1 MLNRMRLI
9 TVFLLM
15 ICCTVHVLANDNDIL
30 QQAWK
35 EIEST
40 NYTKA
45 EELLKKASLSNE
57 TSLRGHLGL
66 MYLYSFQRRY
76 IEAERSY
83 ESVLQK
89 TANPYPYYYA
99 GLYKNF
105 VQMSQL
111 DYDISFANLLNKL
124 VGDEAAP
131 GALRASSAELFAM
144 MATKRGELGIAKD
157 YFAKV
162 GAIDAWILIGP
173 FDNAG
178 GSGYDKK
185 YPPEAE
191 FNRNTKYAALNGIEA
206 EWFVPPAYRRD
217 HWVDFTRYFPYHVA
231 AFYAVSF
238 VYSEQETNAHVRVG
252 TSGAMK
258 TWFNDNLVI
267 TEPEETNNGA
277 DTYIAPVQLKKGWNK
292 ILVKVCNS
300 DLGRVNFLA
309 RITNEKGVPLAGL
322 KYSTDKQEY
331 TPETKAPMPILTNE
345 FQEFLRN
352 YVQKN
357 PLHVEH
363 TLLLA
368 DSYLRN
374 EQSEKAELVLREAIR
389 LSPKSPLLLE
399 AMIEV
404 YARNKKYDEISTTLE
419 TIATVDST
427 IPTAIEYHF
436 RDYLK
441 NDQFDKAEYLL
452 EIVKK
457 QSPESERYY
466 EYAIDL
472 ALARKSDQLLPL
484 MKESFERFPN
494 SLRFAT
500 MQAIYISQT
509 QNDTEGAIE
518 IFNRLLKK
526 SYTSE
531 ILMLLSNQQLK
542 NARTLNYWLD
552 TYDKLIELEPASPG
566 FYSQIAAQ
574 YSKREMFSK
583 AIDELQKALELC
595 PKCGRLYEQIGEA
608 YRNVYLKDK
617 ALESYKKALK
627 LYPFDFENRT
637 TVRDMEGKKPLFNVI
652 PSYNTDSIIK
662 VAPPKS
668 AYPNDPV
675 VVLLDDKVSVV
686 HPEGGSEATSTF
698 LVKVLNKQGIDRY
711 KELQLSGY
719 IEKAIV
725 IKPNG
730 TQVKADVSDGEVVFK
745 TLEENDIVF
754 IKWKNQYIEGGYFI
768 NHYYETNF
776 FETSYPMLI
785 TRFVVVVPDD
795 YKMTIKTQFM
805 PEEPQKTSTEL
816 GTMYSW
822 VLTNLPAVKTEAEMP
837 KWEEV
842 GKWVKISTVP
852 SWKELADWYGE
863 ITRSKLKTSYE
874 IKEKTAELLGTGQ
887 LSEDEKIKKIYE
899 FITSKIRYS
908 SVPFRQ
914 NGWVPQKARDVLI
927 TQIGDC
933 KDVATLGIAMLGE
946 AGIKADYVLVNTDV
960 KAFDIQLP
968 TPNFDHCIASVETK
982 KGRKY
987 LDFTAHHFAVSSIPA
1002 NDLDVMCLQIG
1013 SNNSSGLF
1021 SLERKNFDRTDRK
1034 VNSSVKVMDDMK
1046 LSVYQQSS
1054 FTGTMAASYR
1064 SAFYEQGYDEVKKM
1078 VVEYFGSTFPSLE
1091 VDTVWIDNMEE
1102 RGMPFT
1108 EHVRY
1113 SVPNF
1118 ISDMGSYKMLQVPWV
1133 YALKPDESVSYKER
1147 KFPLE
1152 YDYLNDNTHEKIAIT
1167 LPPNTEPMELIPV
1180 TTFTS
1185 PIADYECK
1193 RTFDKG
1199 VLTLERSYK
1208 IKKRKASI
1216 EQYQEVKDFINNVVR
1231 EDDKRILLGA
1241 AKPVAVP
1248 GKKSKK

>member
-1 MLNRMRLI
+1 MKLI
-9 TVFLLM
+9 TVFLLI
-15 ICCTVHVLANDNDIL
+15 ICCTVHLSANDNDIL

-35 EIEST
+35 EIENT
-40 NYTKA
+40 NYSKA
-45 EELLKKASLSNE
+45 EELLKKATLSNE

-76 IEAERSY
+76 SEAERSY

-89 TANPYPYYYA
+89 AANPYPYYYG

-105 VQMSQL
+105 SQTIQL
-111 DYDISFANLLNKL
+111 DDESFANLLKKM
-124 VGDEAAP
+124 VDDENAP
-131 GALRASSAELFAM
+131 GILRASSAELYALT
-144 MATKRGELGIAKD
+144 ATKKGELNTAKE

-162 GAIDAWILIGP
+162 GAIEEWTLIGP

-185 YPPEAE
+185 YPPETE
-191 FNRNTKYAALNGIEA
+191 FNSGAKYPALNGIEA
-206 EWFVPPAYRRD
+206 EWFVPPVHRRD
-217 HWVDFTRYFPYHVA
+217 KWVDFTRYFPYYEA

-238 VYSEQETNAHVRVG
+238 VYSEQEKNAQVRVG

-267 TEPEETNNGA
+267 TEPEETNNDV
-277 DTYIAPVQLKKGWNK
+277 DTYIAPVLLKKGWNK

-309 RITNEKGVPLAGL
+309 RLTNEKGVPLSGL
-322 KYSTDKQEY
+322 KYSTGKQAY
-331 TPETKAPMPILTNE
+331 TAETKPPLPTLPNE
-345 FQEFLRN
+345 FQEFLRD

-374 EQSEKAELVLREAIR
+374 EQSEKAELVLRDAIKN
-389 LSPKSPLLLE
+389 SPKSPLLLE
-399 AMIEV
+399 AMIAV
-404 YARNKKYDEISTTLE
+404 YSRNKKYDEISTTLE

-441 NDQFDKAEYLL
+441 NDQFDRADYLL
-452 EIVKK
+452 EIVKQ

-484 MKESFERFPN
+484 MKDAFARFPN

-526 SYTSE
+526 NYTADL
-531 ILMLLSNQQLK
+531 LMLISNQQLK
-542 NARTLNYWLD
+542 NAKTLDSWLE
-552 TYDKLIELEPASPG
+552 TYGKLLELEPASPG
-566 FYSQIAAQ
+566 FYSLIAAQ
-574 YSKREMFSK
+574 YSKREMFDK
-583 AIDELQKALELC
+583 AVEQLQKALEFC

-608 YRNVYLKDK
+608 YRNMQNKEK
-617 ALESYKKALK
+617 ALENYRKALK

-637 TVRDMEGKKPLFNVI
+637 VVRDMEGKKPLFTVL

-662 VAPPKS
+662 AAPPKS
-668 AYPNDPV
+668 AYPNDAV
-675 VVLLDDKVSVV
+675 VVLLDDKLSII
-686 HPEGGSEATSTF
+686 HPEGGSESLNTF
-698 LVKVLNKQGIDRY
+698 IVKILNKQGIDSY

-730 TQVKADVSDGEVVFK
+730 TQVKADISDEGEVVFK
-745 TLEENDIVF
+745 TLEENDIVMV
-754 IKWKNQYIEGGYFI
+754 KWKNQYIEGGYFL
-768 NHYYETNF
+768 NHYYETNY
-776 FETSYPMLI
+776 FETSHPILM
-785 TRFVVVVPDD
+785 TRFAVVAPDD

-805 PEEPQKTSTEL
+805 TDTPEKRPTEL

-822 VLTNLPAVKTEAEMP
+822 VLTNVPAVKTEAEMP
-837 KWEEV
+837 SWEEV

-852 SWKELADWYGE
+852 SWKDLADWYGE

-874 IKEKTAELLGTGQ
+874 IKEKTAELLGAEK
-887 LSEDEKIKKIYE
+887 LSDDEKIKRIYE

-960 KAFDIQLP
+960 KALNIQLP

-982 KGRKY
+982 KGRRY
-987 LDFTAHHFAVSSIPA
+987 LDFTAHHYAVSSIPS

-1013 SNNSSGLF
+1013 SNNVSGLF
-1021 SLERKNFDRTDRK
+1021 SLERNNFDRTNRA
-1034 VNSSVKVMDDMK
+1034 VNSTVGVTDDMK
-1046 LSVYQQSS
+1046 LSIYQKSS

-1091 VDTVWIDNMEE
+1091 LDTVWMQNMEE
-1102 RGMPFT
+1102 RDSLFT

-1118 ISDMGSYKMLQVPWV
+1118 ISEMGSYKMLQVPWV
-1133 YALKPDESVSYKER
+1133 YALHPDESVSYKER

-1152 YDYLNDNTHEKIAIT
+1152 YDYLTDNTHEKIAIT
-1167 LPPNTEPMELIPV
+1167 LPPNTEPMELVPL

-1193 RTFDKG
+1193 RTFSKG

-1208 IKKRKASI
+1208 IKKRSASVQ
-1216 EQYQEVKDFINNVVR
+1216 QYQEVKEFINNVVR
-1231 EDDKRILLGA
+1231 EDDKRILIGA
-1241 AKPVAVP
+1241 AKPAAP
-1248 GKKSKK
+1248 AKKGKK

>member
-1 MLNRMRLI
+1 MLNRMKLI

-15 ICCTVHVLANDNDIL
+15 VCCTVHVLANDNDIL

-45 EELLKKASLSNE
+45 EELLKKATLSNE

-76 IEAERSY
+76 AEGEKSF
-83 ESVLQK
+83 ESVLEK
-89 TANPYPYYYA
+89 ASNPYPYFYA
-99 GLYKNF
+99 GIYNNF
-105 VQMSQL
+105 SHSL
-111 DYDISFANLLNKL
+111 NLEDNSFERLLSKMAN
-124 VGDEAAP
+124 DEAAP
-131 GALRASSAELFAM
+131 GSLRASSAELFALLI
-144 MATKRGELGIAKD
+144 TKKGELNIAKE
-157 YFAKV
+157 YFEKV
-162 GAIDAWILIGP
+162 GAIDTWKLIGP

-185 YPPEAE
+185 YAPETE
-191 FNRNTKYAALNGIEA
+191 FNPGAKYLALNGIEA
-206 EWFVPPAYRRD
+206 EWFVPPATRRD
-217 HWVDFTRYFPYHVA
+217 HWVDFTRYFPYYEA

-238 VYSEQETNAHVRVG
+238 VHSEQEKNAQVRVG

-258 TWFNDNLVI
+258 TWFNDNLII

-292 ILVKVCNS
+292 IMVKVCNS

-331 TPETKAPMPILTNE
+331 TPETKDPLPMLQNE
-345 FQEFLRN
+345 FQEFLKK
-352 YVQKN
+352 YVDNN
-357 PLHVEH
+357 PEHVEH
-363 TLLLA
+363 ILLLA

-374 EQSEKAELVLREAIR
+374 EQSEKAELVLREAINK
-389 LSPKSPLLLE
+389 SPKSPLLLE

-404 YARNKKYDEISTTLE
+404 YSRNKKYDEISTTLE

-436 RDYLK
+436 REYIK
-441 NDQFDKAEYLL
+441 NDQFDRADYLL
-452 EIVKK
+452 EIVKQ

-484 MKESFERFPN
+484 MKDAFARFPN

-509 QNDTEGAIE
+509 QNDTEGAIA

-526 SYTSE
+526 SYTADL
-531 ILMLLSNQQLK
+531 LMLLSNQQLK
-542 NARTLNYWLD
+542 NAKTLDNWLE
-552 TYDKLIELEPASPG
+552 TYGKLIELEPASPG
-566 FYSQIAAQ
+566 FYSLIAAQ
-574 YSKREMFSK
+574 YSKREMFDK
-583 AIDELQKALELC
+583 AIEQLQKALEFC

-608 YRNVYLKDK
+608 YRNMQNKEK
-617 ALESYKKALK
+617 ALENYKKALK

-637 TVRDMEGKKPLFNVI
+637 VIRDMEGKKPLFNVI
-652 PSYNTDSIIK
+652 PTYNTDSIIK
-662 VAPPKS
+662 AAPPKS
-668 AYPNDPV
+668 AYPNDAV
-675 VVLLDDKVSVV
+675 VILLDDKVSIV
-686 HPEGGSEATSTF
+686 HPEGGSEVTSSF
-698 LVKVLNKQGIDRY
+698 LVKVLNKQGIDSY

-730 TQVKADVSDGEVVFK
+730 TQVKADVSGGEVVFK

-754 IKWKNQYIEGGYFI
+754 VKWKNQYIEGGYFLH
-768 NHYYETNF
+768 HYYETNF
-776 FETSYPMLI
+776 FETSHPVLI
-785 TRFVVVVPDD
+785 ARFAVVAPND
-795 YKMTIKTQFM
+795 YKMTIKTQLM
-805 PEEPQKTSTEL
+805 PNEPQKTSTEL

-837 KWEEV
+837 EWEEV
-842 GKWVKISTVP
+842 GKWVKISSVP
-852 SWKELADWYGE
+852 SWKDLADWYGE

-887 LSEDEKIKKIYE
+887 LSDDEKIKKIYE

-987 LDFTAHHFAVSSIPA
+987 LDFTAHHFAVSSIPS

-1013 SNNSSGLF
+1013 SNNVSGLF
-1021 SLERKNFDRTDRK
+1021 SLDRNNFDRTDRT
-1034 VNSSVKVMDDMK
+1034 VNSTVKVTDDMK
-1046 LSVYQQSS
+1046 LSIYQQSS
-1054 FTGTMAASYR
+1054 FTGSMAASYR

-1102 RGMPFT
+1102 RDKLFT

-1118 ISDMGSYKMLQVPWV
+1118 ISEMGSYKMLQVPWV
-1133 YALKPDESVSYKER
+1133 YALEPDESVSYKER

-1152 YDYLNDNTHEKIAIT
+1152 YDYLTDNTHEKIAIT

-1193 RTFDKG
+1193 RTFAKG

-1241 AKPVAVP
+1241 AKPAVVP
-1248 GKKSKK
+1248 GKKGKK